1 MSIFDELQQ
10 ASQHLSEA
18 VQQLQA
24 STCGIEK
31 ALDGHAALHPNVAQA
46 MAAANIL
53 RSFCMNRTGGA
64 VGCMDCPFAEPNG
77 DGGTGC
83 KLEQI
88 PEAYPRFTVK
98 GIQ

>member
-1 MSIFDELQQ
+1 
-10 ASQHLSEA
+10 
-18 VQQLQA
+18 
-24 STCGIEK
+24 
-31 ALDGHAALHPNVAQA
+31 

-53 RSFCMNRTGGA
+53 RSFCMDRTGGA

-98 GIQ
+98 GIV